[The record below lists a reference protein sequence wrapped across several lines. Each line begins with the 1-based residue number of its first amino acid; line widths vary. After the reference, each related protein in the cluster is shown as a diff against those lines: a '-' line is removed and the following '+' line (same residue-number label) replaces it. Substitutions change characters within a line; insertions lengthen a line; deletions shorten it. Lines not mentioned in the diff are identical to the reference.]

1 MPIRKRKRHVLCLHL
16 HIHTDT
22 NTCFNEPNSPSA
34 AGAKRLA
41 RTSRRA
47 VNMASS
53 SSSSY
58 RPLLKVPDK
67 FSTQCFA
74 GKCPSWVLPL
84 WHRSL
89 HCATL
94 PTGPQQALM
103 LGFQMPSKVCQKQNN
118 NKKTTCLWAE
128 QKTGSKW
135 GLGSQ
140 KTSWW
145 TIGLLSFP
153 VRSAADGCPW
163 LYKSLCTALMALWV
177 SSRHRVTQCKLL
189 SLQSYELI
197 PGVINQTLRE
207 RKPQKVFL
215 DILLL
220 FARRSVN
227 SLHLT
232 NKSLPQ
238 RGEHWA
244 MKHTLLYLENWLC
257 ICAPDLM
264 YSLKDWWQLT

>member
-16 HIHTDT
+16 HVHTDT
-22 NTCFNEPNSPSA
+22 NTCCNEPNSPSA

-47 VNMASS
+47 VNMAS

-94 PTGPQQALM
+94 PTGPQQAL
-103 LGFQMPSKVCQKQNN
+103 LLWFQMPSKVCRKQNN
-118 NKKTTCLWAE
+118 NNKTCLWAE

-145 TIGLLSFP
+145 
-153 VRSAADGCPW
+153 
-163 LYKSLCTALMALWV
+163 
-177 SSRHRVTQCKLL
+177 
-189 SLQSYELI
+189 
-197 PGVINQTLRE
+197 VIILRE
-207 RKPQKVFL
+207 QS
-215 DILLL
+215 DCCL
-220 FARRSVN
+220 F
-227 SLHLT
+227 
-232 NKSLPQ
+232 Q
-238 RGEHWA
+238 
-244 MKHTLLYLENWLC
+244 
-257 ICAPDLM
+257 
-264 YSLKDWWQLT
+264 

>member
-94 PTGPQQALM
+94 PTGPQQALL

-118 NKKTTCLWAE
+118 NKKQHAYELNRRQEVNEVWDL
-128 QKTGSKW
+128 K
-135 GLGSQ
+135 
-140 KTSWW
+140 
-145 TIGLLSFP
+145 
-153 VRSAADGCPW
+153 
-163 LYKSLCTALMALWV
+163 
-177 SSRHRVTQCKLL
+177 KLL
-189 SLQSYELI
+189 GEQS
-197 PGVINQTLRE
+197 
-207 RKPQKVFL
+207 
-215 DILLL
+215 DCCL
-220 FARRSVN
+220 F
-227 SLHLT
+227 
-232 NKSLPQ
+232 Q
-238 RGEHWA
+238 
-244 MKHTLLYLENWLC
+244 
-257 ICAPDLM
+257 
-264 YSLKDWWQLT
+264 